1 MLRPAGDD
9 RSLFPGSTCI
19 ISVHGTTCLISKL
32 ASISCQLQHTF
43 NQTKNHHFNSKNYLE
58 GAAELL
64 GAVLWWCNF
73 MMQ

>member
-43 NQTKNHHFNSKNYLE
+43 NQTKTIISTQKTIWNGLQNSLE
-58 GAAELL
+58 QFYG
-64 GAVLWWCNF
+64 GVTS
-73 MMQ
+73 